1 MNVDLRDDPVKALG
15 NTGEML
21 ALCRYID
28 RGYRLIQRNWRLGRT
43 AEIDLILF
51 DPEGDTVCFCEVKTR
66 TAPCEGRDAGIPDPS
81 DSVRGKKRMKIK
93 YASRVFMETHRE
105 FEEKNVRFDV
115 AEVYNRGGSFQV
127 RIIKDAF

>member
-1 MNVDLRDDPVKALG
+1 MTGNSRDDPLKALG
-15 NTGEML
+15 NTGETL

-28 RGYRLIQRNWRLGRT
+28 CGYRLIQRNWRLGRT

-51 DPEGDTVCFCEVKTR
+51 DPAGGTVCFCEVKTR
-66 TAPCEGRDAGIPDPS
+66 TVSNAGRNNGIPAPS
-81 DSVRGKKRMKIK
+81 DSVRGKKMMKIK
-93 YASRVFMETHRE
+93 YAARVFLETRRE

-115 AEVYNRGGSFQV
+115 AEVYNRDGSFQV